1 MNSVKGRT
9 GTRAVLLVRI
19 LVVMLLATLAL
30 APPAGG
36 QPVSFIVVWFLGFNT
51 TQPPFNDVLA
61 RRAVATALDRAQL
74 ARADDNTLATG
85 VEAPGCLGHNPGAR
99 MHPFNPQQARE
110 LLAQSGFKADDY
122 SELGVWML
130 SSLGRIQTSK
140 RETEILIDN
149 LRAIGMPATV
159 RQFGN
164 YDALRRI
171 AILPVVKMSYW
182 GILTN
187 TAICSQETLVEDLV
201 HSRGVFNYFGYR
213 NPEVDAL
220 IERALGARDR
230 QTAAQLYREVE
241 QKILDD
247 VVIVPVW
254 WFVFR

>member
-1 MNSVKGRT
+1 MNSVKRRT
-9 GTRAVLLVRI
+9 GSGAGLLVRI
-19 LVVMLLATLAL
+19 FVVVLLATLAL
-30 APPAGG
+30 APPAEG
-36 QPVSFIVVWFLGFNT
+36 QPVSFIVIWFLGFNT
-51 TQPPFNDVLA
+51 TQPPFNDVVA

-74 ARADDNTLATG
+74 AKADDNTLATG
-85 VEAPGCLGHNPGAR
+85 LEPPECLGHNPGAR
-99 MHPFNPQQARE
+99 MHSYNPQQARE

-130 SSLGRIQTSK
+130 SSLGRVQTSK

-149 LRAIGMPATV
+149 LRAIGIPATV

-164 YDALRRI
+164 YDALERI
-171 AILPVVKMSYW
+171 ATLSVVKMSYW
-182 GILTN
+182 GLITN
-187 TAICSQETLVEDLV
+187 SVLCSQRTLVEALV
-201 HSRGVFNYFGYR
+201 HSKGVFNYFGYR

-220 IERALGARDR
+220 IERALAARDR